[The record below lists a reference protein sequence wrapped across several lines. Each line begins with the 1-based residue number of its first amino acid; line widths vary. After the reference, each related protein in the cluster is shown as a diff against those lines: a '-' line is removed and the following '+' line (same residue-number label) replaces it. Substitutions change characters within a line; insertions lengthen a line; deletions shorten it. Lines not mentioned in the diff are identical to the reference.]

1 MQYAADARALA
12 ESGRDDVDGLRA
24 RVRALAATE
33 IAPYAAPVDASRY
46 FPLEGYDA
54 LRAAGLHAPYLPTGY
69 GGAGLGESAAC
80 AVIEEVARACGSC
93 ALIPTANLLGAA
105 PLLLAGD
112 AQIKRRY
119 LAPVAD
125 GEALITAA
133 MFEDAGAAE
142 QVTCRAVRGGNGT
155 WKLFGAKPRVANA
168 GVAHYYTVLAATN
181 PAGAQPDGSGLSV
194 FVLEDGDVGF
204 ELGERLP
211 QRGVTGI
218 PVRRLM
224 FHGVE
229 LGADR
234 MVGAV
239 GDGLRIA
246 RRTRE
251 YGQVALAA
259 HAVGIAQAALDV
271 AAAGY
276 VERGRATW
284 QEAETLVSRARD
296 VVAQAALAL
305 ETAAPTSADA
315 TAKARAEAC
324 TAATRVTRSVG
335 ELLGETAAE
344 PAGAEQ
350 SEPSVWAAAL
360 TAHTARETADRL
372 QRDARA
378 VAWPAVAELERQ
390 GTDLAA

>member
-1 MQYAADARALA
+1 MA
-12 ESGRDDVDGLRA
+12 GLRA
-24 RVRALAATE
+24 RVRSLAATE
-33 IAPYAAPVDASRY
+33 IAPYAALVDASRY

-54 LRAAGLHAPYLPTGY
+54 LRADGLHAPYLPTGF

-80 AVIEEVARACGSC
+80 AVIEELARACGSC
-93 ALIPTANLLGAA
+93 ALIPAANLLGAA

-112 AQIKRRY
+112 AEIKQRY
-119 LAPVAD
+119 LTPVAD

-133 MFEDAGAAE
+133 MFEDAGDAE
-142 QVTCRAVRGGNGT
+142 EVTCRAVRGGSGT
-155 WKLFGAKPRVANA
+155 WKLFGAKPRVVNA
-168 GVAHYYTVLAATN
+168 GVAHYYTVLAATD
-181 PAGAQPDGSGLSV
+181 PAGAQEDGTGLSV
-194 FVLEDGDVGF
+194 FVLEDGDEGF

-218 PVRRLM
+218 PARRLV

-229 LGADR
+229 LGPDR
-234 MVGAV
+234 LVGTA

-259 HAVGIAQAALDV
+259 HAVGLAQGALDV
-271 AAAGY
+271 AVTAGY

-284 QEAETLVSRARD
+284 QEAEMLVSRARD

-315 TAKARAEAC
+315 AAKARAEAC
-324 TAATRVTRSVG
+324 TAANRVTRWVG
-335 ELLGETAAE
+335 AWSEAEAAT
-344 PAGAEQ
+344 
-350 SEPSVWAAAL
+350 AL
-360 TAHTARETADRL
+360 TGTLRTARAAADRL

-378 VAWPAVAELERQ
+378 LAWPAVAELERQ